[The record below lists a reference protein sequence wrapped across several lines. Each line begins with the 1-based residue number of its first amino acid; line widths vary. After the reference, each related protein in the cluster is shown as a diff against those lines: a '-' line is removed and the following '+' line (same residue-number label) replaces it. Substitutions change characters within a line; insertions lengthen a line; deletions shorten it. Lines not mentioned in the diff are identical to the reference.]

1 MRYKYLWNSGLPKK
15 EIHNIEN
22 GLYSDEQIRFLCETI
37 MNSYRI
43 RKKNFILV
51 AVLVFVIVIILTLT
65 TLFMIEDKT
74 AGIFAFLVTIGLCSG
89 LLLFVYE
96 NHIEKDRRQFIVALS
111 KSILNMLNYAK
122 ITSLSCM
129 FFY

>member
-1 MRYKYLWNSGLPKK
+1 MRFKYLWNPGLPKN

-22 GLYSDEQIRFLCETI
+22 GLYSDEQILFLCETI

-43 RKKNFILV
+43 RKKKFIPV
-51 AVLVFVIVIILTLT
+51 AILVFVIVIILTLT
-65 TLFMIEDKT
+65 TLFMTEDKT
-74 AGIFAFLVTIGLCSG
+74 AGIFAFLVTVGLCSG

-111 KSILNMLNYAK
+111 KKYPEHVELCKDN
-122 ITSLSCM
+122 
-129 FFY
+129 

>member
-1 MRYKYLWNSGLPKK
+1 MAYIVMK
-15 EIHNIEN
+15 
-22 GLYSDEQIRFLCETI
+22 QILFLCETI

-43 RKKNFILV
+43 RRKTLV
-51 AVLVFVIVIILTLT
+51 PVAILVFVIVIILTLT

-74 AGIFAFLVTIGLCSG
+74 AGIFAFLVTVGLCSG

-111 KSILNMLNYAK
+111 KKYPEYVELCKDN
-122 ITSLSCM
+122 
-129 FFY
+129 

>member
-1 MRYKYLWNSGLPKK
+1 MRFKYLWNPGLPKNK
-15 EIHNIEN
+15 IHNIEN
-22 GLYSDEQIRFLCETI
+22 GLYSDEQILFLCETI

-43 RKKNFILV
+43 RKKKFIPV
-51 AVLVFVIVIILTLT
+51 AILVFVIVIILTLT

-74 AGIFAFLVTIGLCSG
+74 AGIFAFLVTVVLCSG

-111 KSILNMLNYAK
+111 KKYPEYVELCKDN
-122 ITSLSCM
+122 
-129 FFY
+129 

>member
-22 GLYSDEQIRFLCETI
+22 GLYSDEQILFLCETI

-43 RKKNFILV
+43 RKKKFIPV
-51 AVLVFVIVIILTLT
+51 AILVFVIVIILTLT

-74 AGIFAFLVTIGLCSG
+74 AGVTQQ
-89 LLLFVYE
+89 Y
-96 NHIEKDRRQFIVALS
+96 
-111 KSILNMLNYAK
+111 M
-122 ITSLSCM
+122 
-129 FFY
+129 